1 MFCGCIVVASASAG
15 CPAPAGCPVRFSVV
29 TFAVAAPPAGAG
41 VVVAVAAS
49 EGSASEA
56 VLLVEAVSSDA
67 AVALFSPAVA
77 GV

>member
-1 MFCGCIVVASASAG
+1 M
-15 CPAPAGCPVRFSVV
+15 
-29 TFAVAAPPAGAG
+29 AAPPAGAG